1 MTEAICSISH
11 QKYDVALCHRLDT
24 LAEPIRKLFQKDYPD
39 LVDDSLISQDQIII
53 YRKKYLNQLI
63 LSEYGEV
70 DVLEKKVVDAI
81 AKNEIL
87 SENIETDLN
96 EHISFGEKMAD
107 YIALFGGSWGFIIF
121 FFVFIFLWILI
132 NVITTHNLTFDP
144 YPFILL
150 NLILSCLASIQ
161 APIIMMSQN
170 RQEHKDRSRNVNDYK
185 VNLKAELEIQL
196 LHEKLDHLMVNQN
209 KKLLE
214 IQQIQVDLFDDILRQ
229 VYMKKQNIS

>member
-1 MTEAICSISH
+1 MEVTCSISH
-11 QKYDVALCHRLDT
+11 QQYDSSLCHRLDT
-24 LAEPIRKLFQKDYPD
+24 LPEPIKKLLLTDYPY
-39 LVDDSLISQDQIII
+39 LVDDSFVCQNQLII
-53 YRKKYLNQLI
+53 YRKKYLNTLI
-63 LSEYGEV
+63 ISEYGEI

-96 EHISFGEKMAD
+96 EQLTFGEKMAD
-107 YIALFGGSWGFIIF
+107 YIALFGGSWRFIIL
-121 FFVFIFLWILI
+121 FFVFISTWILI
-132 NVITTHNLTFDP
+132 NLVTQLQIVFDP

-170 RQEHKDRSRNVNDYK
+170 RQEHKDRNRNVNDYK

-196 LHEKLDHLMVNQN
+196 LHEKIDHLMVHQN

-214 IQQIQVDLFDDILRQ
+214 IQQIQVDLFDDLLKQ
-229 VYMKKQNIS
+229 VYTK